1 MRKSTRSF
9 ALSAAS
15 AALVL
20 AAVTGCGQARP
31 EGQSESTVIQTEA
44 VPAVTEAPIVIQTE
58 APQTEP
64 ETQPQTQAP
73 ETQAPE
79 TQAPETQA
87 PQTQAPTPAA
97 LSEEE
102 ELKIQIFKT
111 ADGWTA
117 EEYDEAIA
125 AVLRAI
131 SE

>member
-1 MRKSTRSF
+1 MSV
-9 ALSAAS
+9 AS

-20 AAVTGCGQARP
+20 AVVTGCGQARP
-31 EGQSESTVIQTEA
+31 EDQSETMMAQTEA

-64 ETQPQTQAP
+64 ETLPPETQAP

-87 PQTQAPTPAA
+87 PETSAPVVDA

-102 ELKIQIFKT
+102 GLNHL
-111 ADGWTA
+111 
-117 EEYDEAIA
+117 Y
-125 AVLRAI
+125 
-131 SE
+131 